1 MFGDFRQAWR
11 QAVDNFWR
19 ELEADGGAGEG
30 GDARTRS
37 VYREVARARN
47 QLDRLT
53 AEIGDTRQRLDEER
67 EQVEVCVRRA
77 RMAAEIGDAET
88 ARIATEY
95 GDRHGERADL
105 LARKLE
111 VLEAERALCRRD
123 LDGMERALQERRVE
137 ERERAGL
144 EDLNRHPREDE
155 FRNLEESDR
164 ARSAEERL
172 AELKRRMGD

>member
-11 QAVDNFWR
+11 QAVENFWR
-19 ELEADGGAGEG
+19 ELEAEEGA

-37 VYREVARARN
+37 LFREVAKARN

-53 AEIGDTRQRLDEER
+53 AEIGDTRQRLAEER
-67 EQVEVCVRRA
+67 EQVDVCVRRA
-77 RMAAEIGDAET
+77 RMAADIGDTETVRVAEEYR
-88 ARIATEY
+88 AR
-95 GDRHGERADL
+95 HQERADV

-111 VLEAERALCRRD
+111 VLDAERGLCRRD
-123 LDGMERALQERRVE
+123 LDEMEGALQERRVE
-137 ERERAGL
+137 DRERAEL

-155 FRNLEESDR
+155 FRTLEETDR